1 MSEYER
7 LTAQWNSVPLSVKRA
22 NFIKAMT
29 KKAADPVPSPVVEKA
44 TSSDS
49 SMEDHFF
56 KEMEESAI
64 QRAIQMSQEA
74 KAREERERAIELI
87 KAEAKACEERE
98 RAIELIKAEA
108 KACEERERAN
118 RIRKVEDEEELRWF
132 IVLSKAEAEAREKRE
147 RAIRMRKAEED
158 DEEMRMAIELSIA
171 LENGKLA
178 ERSGTEDEGPHY
190 EIAWNELP

>member
-74 KAREERERAIELI
+74 KAR
-87 KAEAKACEERE
+87 EERE